1 MSYSRRLVYILSG
14 PLSFFCCYF
23 LIPQNVFGGAT
34 ANGAVGTV
42 CWMSLWWLLGPVD
55 LAVTAFIPIVLNAFI
70 QMMDMSSMLSNYSS
84 ETIMLLLGASILTVS
99 WEETGLDKRIAA
111 KLLSLVGSN
120 LRFQIVLWF
129 LISALLS
136 AVLPN
141 AVVCAAIIPIAI
153 SMLRFV
159 GITDISKS
167 NKASLI
173 LVTIVYAAGV
183 GGLATPLG
191 GAMNLVT
198 VNYIEKLT
206 GSEFMYIDW
215 VIKMLPVMVVLLL
228 SNIAFMMLCCKKGD
242 SVGANREFFIAEYR
256 KLPPMSVEEKTV
268 LALFFIATIL
278 SFSRQFYQQLLPGL
292 KPAYS
297 FILCAILSF
306 LVTHKDGQQLM
317 TWKLAQKKIVWELI
331 YVFAGGL
338 AAGALIN
345 ATGVARAIGQHV
357 AVLNATG
364 GFITVLVILVFTIVM
379 SDITSNTATAAVAV
393 PIVIAVI
400 HGMDLDPLP
409 YIYITSVG
417 FNLSYML
424 PTSIRAIPVGYG
436 LSPRYLLKLGLP
448 LTLLMIVIL
457 SLLCYLML
465 GSWL

>member
-1 MSYSRRLVYILSG
+1 MFLSRRLWYILSG
-14 PLSFFCCYF
+14 PISFLICYY
-23 LIPQNVFGGAT
+23 LIPQEVFGGRSG
-34 ANGAVGTV
+34 NGAVGTV

-55 LAVTAFIPIVLNAFI
+55 LAVTAFVPIVMNAFI
-70 QMMDMSSMLSNYSS
+70 QMMDMPSLLANYSS

-120 LRFQIVLWF
+120 LRIQIILWF
-129 LISALLS
+129 LVSAFLS

-141 AVVCAAIIPIAI
+141 AVVCAAITPIAI

-191 GAMNLVT
+191 GAMNLVA

-206 GSEFMYIDW
+206 GTEFMYIDW
-215 VIKMLPVMVVLLL
+215 VVKMLPVMIVLLVT
-228 SNIAFMMLCCKKGD
+228 NIIFMMLCCKKGENF
-242 SVGANREFFIAEYR
+242 GASRDFFVAEYR
-256 KLPPMSVEEKTV
+256 KFPHMSFEEKIV
-268 LALFFIATIL
+268 FLLFIIATLL
-278 SFSRQFYQQLLPGL
+278 SFTRQFYQSLFPGL
-292 KPAYS
+292 KPAYV
-297 FILCAILSF
+297 FILCAIVSF
-306 LVTHKDGQQLM
+306 LVTHRDGQRLM
-317 TWKLAQKKIVWELI
+317 TWKHAQKKIVWELI

-345 ATGVARAIGQHV
+345 ATGVAKIIGQHV
-357 AVLNATG
+357 ALLNASG
-364 GFITVLVILVFTIVM
+364 GFLTVLLILVFTIVM
-379 SDITSNTATAAVAV
+379 SDITSNTATAAVSV
-393 PIVIAVI
+393 PIVIAIVQ
-400 HGMDLDPLP
+400 GMDLDPVP
-409 YIYITSVG
+409 YIFITAVG

-436 LSPRYLLKLGLP
+436 LSPRFLLKLGLP
-448 LTLLMIVIL
+448 LTLLMVGLL
-457 SLLCYLML
+457 SVLCHLML
-465 GSWL
+465 GYWL